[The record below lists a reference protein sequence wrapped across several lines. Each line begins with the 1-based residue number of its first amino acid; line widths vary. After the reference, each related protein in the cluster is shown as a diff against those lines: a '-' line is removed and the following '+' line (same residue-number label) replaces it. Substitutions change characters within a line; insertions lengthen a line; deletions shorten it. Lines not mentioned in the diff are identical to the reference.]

1 MKIRTIK
8 IPIYFDN
15 LSIVFTDDFKKVD
28 KLFKTKIGNSKYDG
42 VCFDKKDEY
51 VIALKKIEWSIIAHE
66 VVHIVNSIYL
76 KCGIQLDRVNDEPQ
90 AYLTGWIINEID
102 KFVKESSSESK
113 L

>member
-1 MKIRTIK
+1 M
-8 IPIYFDN
+8 
-15 LSIVFTDDFKKVD
+15 
-28 KLFKTKIGNSKYDG
+28 